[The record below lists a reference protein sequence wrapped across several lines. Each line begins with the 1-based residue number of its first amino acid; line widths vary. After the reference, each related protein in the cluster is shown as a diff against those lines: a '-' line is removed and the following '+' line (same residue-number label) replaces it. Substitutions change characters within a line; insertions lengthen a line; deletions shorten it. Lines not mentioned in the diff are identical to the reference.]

1 MSLFQVSKY
10 RNWQQFDPKAKSI
23 WTLGKTFESQHVLKQ
38 SSGYVS
44 QSTSVPTILR
54 GWATL
59 STLASVLCLK
69 LVYGWSQLVDITAFF
84 PAIFMSY
91 GLLALWNCWLLV
103 VLFMLG
109 TNRMYYLP
117 LQIHIWSKL
126 DFFDF
131 IVQFQWKEKKETD
144 YIWIFWT
151 VSIGWATRIK
161 WASTDSAWTVTQSSD
176 LGL

>member
-1 MSLFQVSKY
+1 MSLISWNLEGIWKDRQYVIVFIMPLVNVFVPGVRIQKLE
-10 RNWQQFDPKAKSI
+10 QFDPKAKSI

-91 GLLALWNCWLLV
+91 GLLALWNCWLLA

-109 TNRMYYLP
+109 TNRMYCLP
-117 LQIHIWSKL
+117 LQIRIWSKL

-131 IVQFQWKEKKETD
+131 IVQF
-144 YIWIFWT
+144 
-151 VSIGWATRIK
+151 
-161 WASTDSAWTVTQSSD
+161 
-176 LGL
+176 